1 MPLAK
6 PVAGS
11 KPATPPPLAL
21 PPSPPPRPAPART
34 PADTN
39 FLVET
44 TPPAPPARNDFATG
58 GIVSPLVQNRMRRP
72 PQKSWKPIILISIFF
87 VIAAGSI
94 VTFLIFRDHLLGNRD
109 HSQTEGGDSYTGPIR
124 NLKNSDEKVFK
135 ILAPKNVWQLDAN
148 LRAGLKAVLA
158 LRRSDATDAWLAVG
172 AKDYGTRKPRDAE
185 LVKEGKEHL
194 ENYFGET
201 LELAEKTDTSELAGQ
216 TAQRLD
222 FKAQIKQVF
231 WWGECYMFTKNGIGY
246 WFIMAAPT
254 LDDARQ
260 ELAELQKD
268 NRGFVLTDERRGWRE
283 QPPKMETFK
292 GSKFPLYVSAPE
304 GVWEKFKAED
314 QDERGELFLF
324 GRYLKEKDNRKNASV
339 LILALDKKAS
349 LKESLKDARAHFESK
364 KKEEDAN
371 YQTEPIAEKSED
383 GISSMIG
390 DRPGRILDLR
400 LQLGNE
406 PKRYILLA
414 VADGGDQH
422 FAIRCDCTW
431 ESRQIWRQD
440 FLDLL
445 RTFQLKKK

>member
-1 MPLAK
+1 
-6 PVAGS
+6 
-11 KPATPPPLAL
+11 
-21 PPSPPPRPAPART
+21 
-34 PADTN
+34 
-39 FLVET
+39 
-44 TPPAPPARNDFATG
+44 
-58 GIVSPLVQNRMRRP
+58 MRRP
-72 PQKSWKPIILISIFF
+72 PQKSWKLIILISIFF

-94 VTFLIFRDHLLGNRD
+94 VTFLIFRDQLLGNRD
-109 HSQTEGGDSYTGPIR
+109 HSQTEGGDSYSGPIR

-158 LRRSDATDAWLAVG
+158 LRRSDASDAWLAVG

-201 LELAEKTDTSELAGQ
+201 LELAEKTDTAELAGQ

-254 LDDARQ
+254 LDDAKQ

-283 QPPKMETFK
+283 QPPKMEPFK
-292 GSKFPLYVSAPE
+292 GTKFPLFVSAPE

-349 LKESLKDARAHFESK
+349 LKESLKDARAYFESK

-414 VADGGDQH
+414 VADGGAKH
-422 FAIRCDCTW
+422 FAILCDCTW